1 MSISING
8 KRLASLLAVKR
19 GVEQIFPGSVQAS
32 SDSGITERRSEMLID
47 SDRLIGCYSHWEG
60 EEYSKELY
68 KEKMLKTYSPRLAS
82 SRCRS
87 CLIFSTIH
95 HYTQVCAAKSD
106 GEKALIVY
114 QSDRCAPHNEKLS
127 TEHIYLY
134 VLPSILFYFYSFPL
148 RLSLTFYVSVWVYST
163 HASARKSEE
172 ADLSLPFNSLFNLMR
187 TTYFLFS
194 LSSVE

>member
-1 MSISING
+1 MSIAING

-82 SRCRS
+82 SRCQSR
-87 CLIFSTIH
+87 LIFSSIY

-134 VLPSILFYFYSFPL
+134 MFCLVFYFIFI
-148 RLSLTFYVSVWVYST
+148 LSLFGSPWRSMCLCECIQHTRLLGRVKRRISRSPST
-163 HASARKSEE
+163 
-172 ADLSLPFNSLFNLMR
+172 
-187 TTYFLFS
+187 LFS
-194 LSSVE
+194 I

>member
-1 MSISING
+1 MSIAING

-87 CLIFSTIH
+87 RLIFSSIH
-95 HYTQVCAAKSD
+95 QHYTQVCAAKSD

-134 VLPSILFYFYSFPL
+134 MFCLVFYFIFI
-148 RLSLTFYVSVWVYST
+148 LSLFGSPWRSMCLCECIQHTRLLGRVKRRISRSPST
-163 HASARKSEE
+163 
-172 ADLSLPFNSLFNLMR
+172 
-187 TTYFLFS
+187 LFS
-194 LSSVE
+194 I